1 MKIQPYVYSLCLEC
15 SLCCISIVYIHIPTD
30 CVSKKCILI
39 HNFTLAKQTLKTV
52 CSPEMSMSE
61 WYLTLRLAQFSRAWL
76 YRFMEVRNMN
86 MHFYIYVICHVLY
99 NWLFKHRRAP
109 LHCIVKYQ
117 YLSWETMKWAELE
130 YTDNKKG
137 SLQWLPNN
145 YYYLSR

>member
-61 WYLTLRLAQFSRAWL
+61 WYLTLRSPAHGYTGSWRSEIWICISTS
-76 YRFMEVRNMN
+76 MS
-86 MHFYIYVICHVLY
+86 YVMY
-99 NWLFKHRRAP
+99 YTTGYSNTGGR
-109 LHCIVKYQ
+109 HCIVLLNINIWVERLWNELN
-117 YLSWETMKWAELE
+117 LSIQTI
-130 YTDNKKG
+130 KKG
-137 SLQWLPNN
+137 VCNDFQITIII
-145 YYYLSR
+145 